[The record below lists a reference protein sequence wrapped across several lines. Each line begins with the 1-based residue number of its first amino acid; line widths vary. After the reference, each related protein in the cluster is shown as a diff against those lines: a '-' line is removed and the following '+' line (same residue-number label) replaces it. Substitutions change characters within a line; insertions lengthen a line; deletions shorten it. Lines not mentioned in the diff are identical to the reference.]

1 MKRIF
6 FKKVVLVILTIA
18 VLGFGLAGC
27 GVTILPTTPSI
38 EPPIEPPTGTV
49 QLVVSGTY
57 TYDLT
62 MDGATRFSNKPSGN
76 YTIPNVTIGNHSF
89 EATDVLG
96 VSYGYDSVTQKIS
109 TGINYVY
116 LNPQSTATTGT
127 VYIVLSGDYT
137 YNLKMDGTTYF
148 LNKPEAT
155 YIITLVPTG
164 SHTFEAID
172 KWGSEWGYDSETK
185 YISAGSNY
193 VYLSPPYLH

>member
-6 FKKVVLVILTIA
+6 FTKVVLVILTIA

-27 GVTILPTTPSI
+27 VTISPTTPPI
-38 EPPIEPPTGTV
+38 DPPFEPATGTI

-62 MDGATRFSNKPSGN
+62 MDGVTRFSNKQPGT
-76 YTIPNVTIGNHSF
+76 YTITNVPIGNHSF
-89 EATDVLG
+89 EAIDVRG
-96 VSYGYDSVTQKIS
+96 ASYGYDSVTQYIS

-116 LNPQSTATTGT
+116 LGPQSTPTTGT
-127 VYIVLSGDYT
+127 VYLVLSGDYS
-137 YNLKMDGTTYF
+137 YDLKMDSWTYF
-148 LNKPEAT
+148 YSKPAAT
-155 YIITLVPTG
+155 YILYNVPTG

-172 KWGSEWGYDSETK
+172 TWGSDVGYDSETK

-193 VYLSPPYLH
+193 VYLSPYYPY